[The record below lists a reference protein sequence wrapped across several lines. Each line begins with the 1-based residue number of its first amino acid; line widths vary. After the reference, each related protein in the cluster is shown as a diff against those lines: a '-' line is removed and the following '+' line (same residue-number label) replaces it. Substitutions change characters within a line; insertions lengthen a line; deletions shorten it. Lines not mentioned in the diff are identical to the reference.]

1 MTKSEKLIILFFTI
15 AVACGLLFI
24 SFNKYRFYQNYIQ
37 IIETDKT
44 NENSLVTNTVY
55 STDNVERT
63 NFYINKIDINGAD
76 LSALTSLPGIGR
88 ETALKIIEYRSQK
101 GKFTE
106 TRQLLSIKGIGVKKL
121 EKIEKYIIIQ

>member
-1 MTKSEKLIILFFTI
+1 MTKSEKRIIYFFTI

-24 SFNKYRFYQNYIQ
+24 SLNKYRFYQNYIQ
-37 IIETDKT
+37 IIEADKT

-55 STDNVERT
+55 LTDNEERT
-63 NFYINKIDINGAD
+63 NFYIHKIDINGAD

-101 GKFTE
+101 GNFTE

>member
-1 MTKSEKLIILFFTI
+1 MTKSEKLIILFFTV

-24 SFNKYRFYQNYIQ
+24 SLNKYRFYQNYIQ

>member
-1 MTKSEKLIILFFTI
+1 MTKSEKLIILFFTV

-24 SFNKYRFYQNYIQ
+24 SLNKYRFYQNYIQ

-55 STDNVERT
+55 LTDNVERT

-106 TRQLLSIKGIGVKKL
+106 TRQLLFIKGIGVKKL

>member
-1 MTKSEKLIILFFTI
+1 MTKSEKRIIYFFTI

-24 SFNKYRFYQNYIQ
+24 SLNKYRFYQNYIQ

-55 STDNVERT
+55 LTDNVERT

>member
-24 SFNKYRFYQNYIQ
+24 SLNKYRFYQNYIQ

-55 STDNVERT
+55 STDNIERT

>member
-1 MTKSEKLIILFFTI
+1 MTKSEKRIIYFFTI

-24 SFNKYRFYQNYIQ
+24 SLNKYRFYQNYIQ
-37 IIETDKT
+37 IIEADKT
-44 NENSLVTNTVY
+44 NENSLVTNMVY
-55 STDNVERT
+55 LTDNEERT
-63 NFYINKIDINGAD
+63 NFYIHKIDINGAD

>member
-1 MTKSEKLIILFFTI
+1 MTKSEKLIILFFTV

-24 SFNKYRFYQNYIQ
+24 SLNKYRFYQNYIQ

-55 STDNVERT
+55 LTDNVERT

-106 TRQLLSIKGIGVKKL
+106 TFQLLSIKGIGVKKL

>member
-1 MTKSEKLIILFFTI
+1 MTKSEKLIILFFTV

-24 SFNKYRFYQNYIQ
+24 SLNKYRFYQNYIQ

-55 STDNVERT
+55 LTDNVERT

>member
-24 SFNKYRFYQNYIQ
+24 SLNKYRFYQNYIQ

>member
-1 MTKSEKLIILFFTI
+1 MTKSEKLIILFFTV

-24 SFNKYRFYQNYIQ
+24 SLNKYRFYRNYIQ

-55 STDNVERT
+55 LTDNVERT

>member
-24 SFNKYRFYQNYIQ
+24 SLNKYRFYQNYIQ

-55 STDNVERT
+55 LTDNVERT